1 MPDPAR
7 PRQLSKSRF
16 TAGLQCPKLLWWK
29 VHEPEAPELVPDPAQ
44 QALFDQGT
52 RVGVVARDYVP
63 GGVLVDLPH
72 YAHRERVEATRQA
85 MATDVAAIYEAGVM
99 GGGVFAA
106 VDILERSEWGW
117 RVVEVK
123 STTSVKEEHLPDL
136 AVQVY
141 AARAQG
147 IAVVGAEVMHL
158 NRACRHPDLSNLFAR
173 NDRLEAVGELLPKI
187 PELVDGQL
195 AMLQGPLPE
204 VPTGLHCHAPYSC
217 PFLGRCWPE
226 PPLHHISTLNGVG
239 PQKTA
244 DWEDKG
250 VTTIFDLPPDA
261 KLNPVQARQRRAVCE
276 DRIIVEPGLREAL
289 LVFDTDAAFLDF
301 ETIKPAIPV
310 WPGCRPYD
318 QVPVQVSVHRLM
330 PGMSAVHYP
339 FLADGPGDPREAVA
353 HAVIAACR
361 GAAVVIAWNASF
373 ERTALKTLGEASPHL
388 AAELQTVIDRL
399 IDPMPVVRA
408 HVCHP
413 AFGGSFS
420 LKAVLPI
427 LAPELVYDDLAIQ
440 DGDSAARELERLIL
454 SGDGIP
460 LEERACLRRDLL
472 AYCERD
478 TWGMAVVLD
487 RLRALAEA

>member
-1 MPDPAR
+1 MPDPAH
-7 PRQLSKSRF
+7 PRQISKSRF

-29 VHEPEAPELVPDPAQ
+29 VHEPEAPELVPDLSQ

-52 RVGVVARDYVP
+52 RVGIVARDYVP
-63 GGVLVDLPH
+63 GGVLIDLPH

-85 MATDVAAIYEAGVM
+85 MADDVAAIYEAGVM

-123 STTSVKEEHLPDL
+123 STTSVKDEPLPDL

-141 AARAQG
+141 AARAHG
-147 IAVVGAEVMHL
+147 IPVIGAEVMHL
-158 NRACRHPDLSNLFAR
+158 SRACRYPDLSNLFAR
-173 NDRLEAVGELLPKI
+173 DDRLEAVSELLPRI
-187 PELVDGQL
+187 PALVDGQL
-195 AMLQGPLPE
+195 AVLQGPLPE
-204 VPTGLHCHAPYSC
+204 APTGLHCHEPYEC

-226 PPLHHISTLNGVG
+226 PPEHHISTLNGVG
-239 PQKTA
+239 RKKTA
-244 DWEDKG
+244 DWEGKG
-250 VTTIFDLPPDA
+250 VCTIFDLPPDA

-289 LVFDTDAAFLDF
+289 LVFDANAAFLDF
-301 ETIKPAIPV
+301 ETINPAIPV

-318 QVPVQVSVHRLM
+318 QVPVQLSVHRLV
-330 PGMSAVHYP
+330 PGMPAVHHS

-353 HAVIAACR
+353 QAVIAACR
-361 GAAVVIAWNASF
+361 EASVVIAWNASF
-373 ERTALKTLGEASPHL
+373 ERTALRALSEALPHL

-413 AFGGSFS
+413 GFGGSFS
-420 LKAVLPI
+420 LKAVLPV
-427 LAPELVYDDLAIQ
+427 LAPELVYDDLAIR
-440 DGDSAARELERLIL
+440 DGDSAARELERMLL
-454 SGDGIP
+454 SGEVLSPD
-460 LEERACLRRDLL
+460 ERASLRRDLL

-478 TWGMAVVLD
+478 TWGMVLVLD
-487 RLRALAEA
+487 RLRALADA